1 MDNLYQMYISENLP
15 PVLTREEE
23 QELGKK
29 LKSKNR
35 KVVKDARIKIVEHN
49 LRLVTKIAC
58 DYLYARGRL
67 EFEDLVNEGN
77 IGLIKAAEKFDVD
90 RGVRFSTYSAW
101 WIKQHIRRAL
111 GNDSR
116 MVRIPCEL
124 QRVAQKIKV
133 YVEEF
138 EERFGR
144 KPTIK
149 TIKKQFDVSDSIVE
163 HAFNYADSV
172 TSFQIPV
179 GKPDTTHPTT
189 LQDLFEDENSAS
201 PSELTEYNSDISFLE
216 SHIDKCLTKREKRIV
231 RLRFGLETG
240 EPLTLEKVS
249 NYIGVTRE
257 RIRQIVDLSLD
268 KLKKSYS
275 KDKNV
280 ESN

>member
-1 MDNLYQMYISENLP
+1 MNQMYIDEHLP
-15 PVLTREEE
+15 PVLTKEQE

-35 KVVKDARIKIVEHN
+35 KVVKDARIKMVEHN

-101 WIKQHIRRAL
+101 WIKQYIRRAL

-124 QRVAQKIKV
+124 QRVAQKIKL
-133 YVEEF
+133 YIEEF
-138 EERFGR
+138 EDRFGH

-149 TIKKQFDVSDSIVE
+149 TIQKRFDVSESIAE

-189 LQDLFEDENSAS
+189 LQDLFEDENSMS
-201 PSELTEYNSDISFLE
+201 PSEVTEYNSDLSFLE

-231 RLRFGLETG
+231 KLRFGLETG

-249 NYIGVTRE
+249 DYIGVTRE
-257 RIRQIVDLSLD
+257 RIRQIVDLSLI

-275 KDKNV
+275 KDKYV
-280 ESN
+280 KSN

>member
-1 MDNLYQMYISENLP
+1 MDNLYQMYINENLP
-15 PVLTREEE
+15 PVLTKEEE

-101 WIKQHIRRAL
+101 WIKQYIRRAL

-124 QRVAQKIKV
+124 QRVAQKIKL
-133 YVEEF
+133 YIGEF
-138 EERFGR
+138 EDRFGHT
-144 KPTIK
+144 PTIK
-149 TIKKQFDVSDSIVE
+149 TIQKRFDVSESIAE
-163 HAFNYADSV
+163 HALNYSDSV

-189 LQDLFEDENSAS
+189 LQDLFEDENSMS
-201 PSELTEYNSDISFLE
+201 PSEVTEYNSDISFLE

-231 RLRFGLETG
+231 KLRFGLETG

-249 NYIGVTRE
+249 DYIGVTRE
-257 RIRQIVDLSLD
+257 RIRQIVDLSLI

-280 ESN
+280 KSN

>member
-1 MDNLYQMYISENLP
+1 MNQMYIDKLLP
-15 PVLTREEE
+15 PVLTKEEE

-35 KVVKDARIKIVEHN
+35 KVVKDARIKMVEHN

-101 WIKQHIRRAL
+101 WIKQYIRRAL

-124 QRVAQKIKV
+124 QRVAQKIKL
-133 YVEEF
+133 YIEEF
-138 EERFGR
+138 EDRFGH

-149 TIKKQFDVSDSIVE
+149 TIQKRFDVSESIAE

-189 LQDLFEDENSAS
+189 LQDLFEDENSMS
-201 PSELTEYNSDISFLE
+201 PSEVTEYNSDLSFLE

-231 RLRFGLETG
+231 KLRFGLETG

-249 NYIGVTRE
+249 DYIGVTRE
-257 RIRQIVDLSLD
+257 RIRQIVDLSLI

-275 KDKNV
+275 KDKYV
-280 ESN
+280 KSN

>member
-1 MDNLYQMYISENLP
+1 MDNMNQMYIDEHLP
-15 PVLTREEE
+15 PVLTKEQE

-35 KVVKDARIKIVEHN
+35 KVVKDARIKMVEHN

-101 WIKQHIRRAL
+101 WIKQYIRRAL

-124 QRVAQKIKV
+124 QRVAQKIKL
-133 YVEEF
+133 YIEEF
-138 EERFGR
+138 EDRFGH

-149 TIKKQFDVSDSIVE
+149 TIQKRFDVSESIAE

-189 LQDLFEDENSAS
+189 LQDLFEDENSMS
-201 PSELTEYNSDISFLE
+201 PSEVTEYNSDLSFLE

-231 RLRFGLETG
+231 KLRFGLETG

-249 NYIGVTRE
+249 DYIGVTRE
-257 RIRQIVDLSLD
+257 RIRQIVDLSLI

-275 KDKNV
+275 KDKYV
-280 ESN
+280 KSN